1 MQADEVTPPPP
12 LPTPPPARRGS
23 GKRVLLVL
31 LLLIAAFLGGYVPA
45 TWRARNAET
54 ALDKTQFE
62 LRLANLHRVLGVA
75 AGEALR
81 NNYASAGGSARVFFD
96 GCTALTQSNAFANE
110 PRTQVAFSSYAAQR
124 NEIMVQLADANPQV
138 KERLASMYLTM
149 DGVLGRRV
157 SSP

>member
-1 MQADEVTPPPP
+1 MQSDEVTPPPP

-54 ALDKTQFE
+54 ALHNTEFE
-62 LRLANLHRVLGVA
+62 LRLANLHRRLGVA

-81 NNYASAGGSARVFFD
+81 NNYANAGSAARQFFD
-96 GCTALTQSNAFANE
+96 GCGAIVQSDAFANQ
-110 PRTQVAFSSYAAQR
+110 PRTRIAFSSYAAQR
-124 NEIMVQLADANPQV
+124 DEIMSQLASADPQV
-138 KERLASMYLTM
+138 KDRLASMYLTM
-149 DGVLGRRV
+149 DGVLARRE
-157 SSP
+157 